1 MTTVD
6 HRSSPASAFRDRT
19 PAEHLRQ
26 WRALLLEFRRRGAR
40 AEVIFALR
48 DRIRSERVVVSVSP
62 EEVRRVLASK
72 LARGRRR

>member
-1 MTTVD
+1 MSTVD

-26 WRALLLEFRRRGAR
+26 WRAVIVEFCSRGVR
-40 AEVIFALR
+40 PEVIFALR
-48 DRIRSERVVVSVSP
+48 DRIRSERGVVSVSP

>member
-1 MTTVD
+1 MSTVD
-6 HRSSPASAFRDRT
+6 HRSSPASAHRDRT

-26 WRALLLEFRRRGAR
+26 WHALLLEFRARGVR
-40 AEVIFALR
+40 TEVIFALR
-48 DRIRSERVVVSVSP
+48 DRIRSERGVVSVSP

>member
-1 MTTVD
+1 VTTVD

-26 WRALLLEFRRRGAR
+26 WHALLSEFCPRGVR
-40 AEVIFALR
+40 PEVIFALR
-48 DRIRSERVVVSVSP
+48 DRIRSERGVVSVSP

-72 LARGRRR
+72 LARGSKA